1 MIVLVPDKE
10 PSVLTGWRLNAFR
23 VLFEFY
29 RENKYSASAG
39 FRNQVLLFE
48 ASNKVVKYLKL
59 VTTKIIVM
67 LYLFI

>member
-10 PSVLTGWRLNAFR
+10 PSVLAGWRLNAFR
-23 VLFEFY
+23 VLFGFY
-29 RENKYSASAG
+29 REKKYSALVG

-48 ASNKVVKYLKL
+48 VSNKLVKYLKL

-67 LYLFI
+67 LSFSI

>member
-10 PSVLTGWRLNAFR
+10 PSVLVGWRLNAFR
-23 VLFEFY
+23 VLFGLY
-29 RENKYSASAG
+29 RENKYSAPAG

-48 ASNKVVKYLKL
+48 AIHKVFKNFKR

-67 LYLFI
+67 RERDH